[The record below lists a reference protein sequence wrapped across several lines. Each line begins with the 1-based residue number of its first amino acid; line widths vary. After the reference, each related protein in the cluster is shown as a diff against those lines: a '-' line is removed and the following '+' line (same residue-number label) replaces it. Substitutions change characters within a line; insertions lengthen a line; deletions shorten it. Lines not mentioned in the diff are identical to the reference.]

1 MKFVSP
7 RNDLAFKKI
16 FGNENRKNI
25 LISFLNAVLNLQGDR
40 TIEDL
45 EILNPYQAPRI
56 QELKYSLLDVQ
67 ARDKRGVTFIVEM
80 QVEYVAGYEKRF
92 LYYSSKAYVSQ
103 IERAVDYPR
112 LNQVIFIGILDFK
125 AFTGENYLTRHLIL
139 NTSTGRQEIKDL
151 EFNFIELP
159 KFTKTEAELETL
171 LDKWI
176 FFLKHAEDLEV
187 IPENVDDTALR
198 DAYEVAN
205 KFGWTKQEMELYD
218 YWDIQAQD
226 ARGAVEAARTQ
237 GLEEGMQKGMQK
249 GQLLTLRQN
258 ILDAITLRFQ
268 PSESDYAA
276 LETSLARINEEQTLR
291 TLFRQVMQAETIADV
306 RQAVEA
312 LER

>member
-1 MKFVSP
+1 
-7 RNDLAFKKI
+7 
-16 FGNENRKNI
+16 
-25 LISFLNAVLNLQGDR
+25 
-40 TIEDL
+40 
-45 EILNPYQAPRI
+45 
-56 QELKYSLLDVQ
+56 VQ

-249 GQLLTLRQN
+249 GQLLTLREN

-306 RQAVEA
+306 QQDVEA
-312 LER
+312 LERSPVPTL